1 MFQSSFQIA
10 GTLLISDSFRF
21 LRITLLDLLH
31 WSSAFK
37 ASALNSCPV
46 KTEPFLE
53 EIEYGS
59 KNPSGLFQAPST
71 AFQVCFWAFFRIR
84 LSFQDEGM
92 RYRNSRMRV
101 ECYFLPKA
109 CPQSMPALRLSRSNC
124 TGRVLIRVL
133 ALIFGLCP
141 RRLAQKFPCEMS
153 MSSSTA
159 HARSRTKQISRFVR
173 FARSTF
179 ISAQCSFLSYVNF
192 SWHMWGI
199 QDICEV

>member
-59 KNPSGLFQAPST
+59 KNPSGLFQAP
-71 AFQVCFWAFFRIR
+71 F
-84 LSFQDEGM
+84 
-92 RYRNSRMRV
+92 NSV
-101 ECYFLPKA
+101 SGWFL
-109 CPQSMPALRLSRSNC
+109 
-124 TGRVLIRVL
+124 G
-133 ALIFGLCP
+133 IF
-141 RRLAQKFPCEMS
+141 
-153 MSSSTA
+153 
-159 HARSRTKQISRFVR
+159 
-173 FARSTF
+173 
-179 ISAQCSFLSYVNF
+179 
-192 SWHMWGI
+192 
-199 QDICEV
+199 

>member
-1 MFQSSFQIA
+1 
-10 GTLLISDSFRF
+10 
-21 LRITLLDLLH
+21 
-31 WSSAFK
+31 
-37 ASALNSCPV
+37 
-46 KTEPFLE
+46 
-53 EIEYGS
+53 
-59 KNPSGLFQAPST
+59 
-71 AFQVCFWAFFRIR
+71 
-84 LSFQDEGM
+84 
-92 RYRNSRMRV
+92 MRV

-159 HARSRTKQISRFVR
+159 HARSRTKQISRFAR

-179 ISAQCSFLSYVNF
+179 ISAQCSFFELCQFFMAHVG
-192 SWHMWGI
+192 HPGHL
-199 QDICEV
+199 